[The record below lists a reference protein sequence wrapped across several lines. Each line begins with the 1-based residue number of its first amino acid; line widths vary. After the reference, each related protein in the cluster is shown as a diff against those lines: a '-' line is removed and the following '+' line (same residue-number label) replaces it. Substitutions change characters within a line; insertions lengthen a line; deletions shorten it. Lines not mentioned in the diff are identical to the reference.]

1 MKDLEK
7 NLLEKVK
14 RSDVTA
20 FQKLFSNYHDSLFRF
35 VVYRIN
41 DSDLAEDITQE
52 TFLRVWK
59 KRETL
64 VPEKSFFSLKIDK
77 RIHPEPI
84 PISKILSLDLN
95 LLKLST
101 CSTINSVSGLGINTS
116 WVTLNLCFQKFFV
129 PIK

>member
-41 DSDLAEDITQE
+41 DSDLAEDITCLLY
-52 TFLRVWK
+52 TSPSPRDA
-59 KRETL
+59 TL
-64 VPEKSFFSLKIDK
+64 SRMPSSA
-77 RIHPEPI
+77 
-84 PISKILSLDLN
+84 
-95 LLKLST
+95 
-101 CSTINSVSGLGINTS
+101 
-116 WVTLNLCFQKFFV
+116 
-129 PIK
+129 